1 MNMICRITRDV
12 RTAVYRTLC
21 LAAVFAVPL
30 ALGVC
35 PAAAAEPR
43 MFVPATSISAAE
55 LAVIVNDRD
64 PLSVKIA
71 RYYQKR
77 RGIPAANIIHLAFA
91 PERNVMSAET
101 FAGIAAEL
109 QRVVPASVQAYAL
122 TWLRPFRVACMSITA
137 AFALGYDPAYCA
149 VGCRMTKTSPYFDAD
164 STAPYRDF
172 VMRPTMS
179 LAATDLAHAKALI
192 DRGLAADGSMPAGT
206 GYLVETQDKARN
218 VRAPSYPVIE
228 RWLGN
233 GFAFR
238 DFAAPSIRDRDDV
251 MFYFIGA
258 REVPD
263 IDTNRFLPGA
273 IADHLTSS
281 GGVLSGS
288 AQMNSLRWLEAGA
301 TGSFGTVVEPCNYP
315 AKFPNPWVVIRRYLQ
330 GESLIEAYWK
340 SVQMPGQGIFIGEP
354 LARPF
359 AGYAVSRVGD
369 ETIVR
374 TRSLRPGR
382 YALLAAALP
391 VEPYRVLKWIVVT
404 NVGIQ
409 EIRIPRSDLP
419 ILALVAA
426 KAMTPQGVRLG
437 KYTIGLQDTHGRYV
451 LPRDGLD

>member
-1 MNMICRITRDV
+1 MIRIRRITRDV
-12 RTAVYRTLC
+12 RVVLYRTLC
-21 LAAVFAVPL
+21 LAVVV
-30 ALGVC
+30 ALGSGAV
-35 PAAAAEPR
+35 AAAGPL
-43 MFVPATSISAAE
+43 MFVPTTSLSADE

-64 PLSVKIA
+64 PLSVEIA
-71 RYYQKR
+71 RYYRQR
-77 RGIPAANIIHLAFA
+77 RGIPAANIIHLAFE
-91 PERNVMSAET
+91 PERDVMSAET
-101 FAGIAAEL
+101 FAKIAAEL
-109 QRVVPASVQAYAL
+109 QRSVPALVQAYAL
-122 TWLRPFRVACMSITA
+122 TWHRPFRVACMSITA

-149 VGCRMTKTSPYFDAD
+149 EGCRTTQTSPYFDTD

-172 VMRPTMS
+172 AIRPAMS

-192 DRGLAADGSMPAGT
+192 DRGLAADGSMPAGA

-233 GFAFR
+233 GFTFR
-238 DFAAPSIRDRDDV
+238 YVAAPAIRDKDDV
-251 MFYFIGA
+251 LFYFIGA
-258 REVPD
+258 RDVPD
-263 IDTNRFLPGA
+263 IGTNRFLPGA

-288 AQMNSLRWLEAGA
+288 AQMNSMRWLEAGA
-301 TGSFGTVVEPCNYP
+301 TGSYGAVVEPCNYP
-315 AKFPNPWVVIRRYLQ
+315 AKFPNPWVVIKRYLQ
-330 GESLIEAYWK
+330 GESLVEAYWK

-382 YALLAAALP
+382 YALLAAAMP
-391 VEPYRVLKWIVVT
+391 VEPYHVLKRIVVT

-409 EIRIPRSDLP
+409 EIRIPQSVLP
-419 ILALVAA
+419 VFALVAQEA
-426 KAMTPQGVRLG
+426 LTPHGVRLG
-437 KYTIGLQDTHGRYV
+437 EHTIRLQDTHGQYV
-451 LPRDGLD
+451 LPRVGLD